1 MANKAGRHNYRVHGY
16 SRVQVL
22 RYLVSGGTGAG
33 ACTVVFARKAL
44 DAEPFAAAYTY
55 RAGGWNPL
63 SQFIHEGA
71 LAVLQ
76 DEAVVKYN
84 ALLHSDGTI
93 SPD

>member
-1 MANKAGRHNYRVHGY
+1 MLRLLHG
-16 SRVQVL
+16 
-22 RYLVSGGTGAG
+22 GIGAG
-33 ACTVVFARKAL
+33 ACTVIFARKEL

-63 SQFIHEGA
+63 SLFIDERA

-84 ALLHSDGTI
+84 ALLHPDGTI